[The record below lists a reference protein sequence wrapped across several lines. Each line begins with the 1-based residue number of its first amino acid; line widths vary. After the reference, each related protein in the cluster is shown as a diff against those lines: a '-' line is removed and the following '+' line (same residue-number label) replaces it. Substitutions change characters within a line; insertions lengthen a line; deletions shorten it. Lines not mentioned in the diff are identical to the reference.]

1 MKVIDNICTRYDRN
15 SFLSSSFMKNIFL
28 PFNGQPS
35 FRIWGGNFVLTLRR
49 CSMTF
54 FVCIDILL
62 RVLVLVVNFI
72 LSIYILLT
80 VLVKIFLTKTSATST
95 MLNLS
100 PQLLFSDDEGE
111 EDVESSPE
119 GEEDVESSPDGEDR
133 GRDIE
138 EIPEEEHN
146 APEYIQDDL
155 EKIDRVR
162 EADPNDE
169 EAQRKL
175 EELKDKYKEFF
186 DIESGNNEEEG
197 LNQLE
202 EYLEEEFP
210 GELEQSEREAD
221 ILEEEESA
229 RKTGNTEDSKDDS
242 KRGGGSASGGGG
254 SGGGDPGEGSSSSGG
269 TQGPSS
275 SRVLEG
281 LGLIGGVLGQIGE
294 VLDNLPLFFSGF
306 LKNLRLPFDYWSYSF
321 WRGNF
326 VLTLCRYSMA
336 FFVCFSLLLGVLN
349 IIVSAGFDNIIINCS
364 NEQSKAKET
373 SVVPHP
379 NLPGWS
385 TVIKKNSNGQIEEYA
400 HMPNDR
406 ISGYLSR
413 GSKSNPESL
422 DDDSDSSAPS
432 SSKPTKEGSTASNP
446 IVVEEGSKFPSETEK
461 EEKPQNSSTND
472 ENGKGGPSSS
482 PGDEDDDSLGSEDFS
497 DENDSSGSENSSG
510 SKNKDMDTR
519 LGSIQ
524 SDRENLNK
532 AISNANPSGKRKAIE
547 ELQERYP
554 KKLKNVDNVD
564 EFLVKVNEELTSK
577 TKEVTGSN
585 VSDVDPDAKLNLHEE
600 HVLVDKAR
608 NGDKDAVKELQKR
621 FPPFFEE
628 STSQGLNRVDRFL
641 DLEILDGIRKQR
653 PDLSN
658 SDVEAILASMKENNT
673 KKKDTDKDDDDED
686 SKGGGDSASGPGGS
700 TSGPSGGSSSAGPS
714 ASGGSSSAG
723 PSGGSSSKVLS
734 PLDYVL
740 EKESTE
746 MPSLFEGEE

>member
-1 MKVIDNICTRYDRN
+1 
-15 SFLSSSFMKNIFL
+15 
-28 PFNGQPS
+28 
-35 FRIWGGNFVLTLRR
+35 
-49 CSMTF
+49 
-54 FVCIDILL
+54 
-62 RVLVLVVNFI
+62 
-72 LSIYILLT
+72 
-80 VLVKIFLTKTSATST
+80 
-95 MLNLS
+95 
-100 PQLLFSDDEGE
+100 
-111 EDVESSPE
+111 
-119 GEEDVESSPDGEDR
+119 
-133 GRDIE
+133 
-138 EIPEEEHN
+138 
-146 APEYIQDDL
+146 
-155 EKIDRVR
+155 
-162 EADPNDE
+162 
-169 EAQRKL
+169 
-175 EELKDKYKEFF
+175 
-186 DIESGNNEEEG
+186 
-197 LNQLE
+197 
-202 EYLEEEFP
+202 
-210 GELEQSEREAD
+210 
-221 ILEEEESA
+221 
-229 RKTGNTEDSKDDS
+229 
-242 KRGGGSASGGGG
+242 
-254 SGGGDPGEGSSSSGG
+254 
-269 TQGPSS
+269 
-275 SRVLEG
+275 
-281 LGLIGGVLGQIGE
+281 
-294 VLDNLPLFFSGF
+294 
-306 LKNLRLPFDYWSYSF
+306 
-321 WRGNF
+321 
-326 VLTLCRYSMA
+326 
-336 FFVCFSLLLGVLN
+336 
-349 IIVSAGFDNIIINCS
+349 
-364 NEQSKAKET
+364 
-373 SVVPHP
+373 
-379 NLPGWS
+379 
-385 TVIKKNSNGQIEEYA
+385 
-400 HMPNDR
+400 MPNDR

-510 SKNKDMDTR
+510 SKNKDMETR

-564 EFLVKVNEELTSK
+564 EFLEKVNEELTSK

-608 NGDKDAVKELQKR
+608 NGDKDAVKELANR
-621 FPPFFEE
+621 FPPFFVES
-628 STSQGLNRVDRFL
+628 STSKGLNRVDRFL

-673 KKKDTDKDDDDED
+673 KKKDTDKVDDDED
-686 SKGGGDSASGPGGS
+686 SKGGGGNSASGPGGS
-700 TSGPSGGSSSAGPS
+700 TSGP
-714 ASGGSSSAG
+714 SGGSSSAG

>member
-1 MKVIDNICTRYDRN
+1 
-15 SFLSSSFMKNIFL
+15 
-28 PFNGQPS
+28 
-35 FRIWGGNFVLTLRR
+35 
-49 CSMTF
+49 
-54 FVCIDILL
+54 
-62 RVLVLVVNFI
+62 
-72 LSIYILLT
+72 
-80 VLVKIFLTKTSATST
+80 
-95 MLNLS
+95 
-100 PQLLFSDDEGE
+100 
-111 EDVESSPE
+111 
-119 GEEDVESSPDGEDR
+119 
-133 GRDIE
+133 
-138 EIPEEEHN
+138 
-146 APEYIQDDL
+146 
-155 EKIDRVR
+155 
-162 EADPNDE
+162 
-169 EAQRKL
+169 
-175 EELKDKYKEFF
+175 
-186 DIESGNNEEEG
+186 
-197 LNQLE
+197 
-202 EYLEEEFP
+202 
-210 GELEQSEREAD
+210 
-221 ILEEEESA
+221 
-229 RKTGNTEDSKDDS
+229 
-242 KRGGGSASGGGG
+242 
-254 SGGGDPGEGSSSSGG
+254 
-269 TQGPSS
+269 
-275 SRVLEG
+275 
-281 LGLIGGVLGQIGE
+281 
-294 VLDNLPLFFSGF
+294 
-306 LKNLRLPFDYWSYSF
+306 
-321 WRGNF
+321 
-326 VLTLCRYSMA
+326 
-336 FFVCFSLLLGVLN
+336 
-349 IIVSAGFDNIIINCS
+349 
-364 NEQSKAKET
+364 
-373 SVVPHP
+373 
-379 NLPGWS
+379 
-385 TVIKKNSNGQIEEYA
+385 
-400 HMPNDR
+400 MPNDR

-700 TSGPSGGSSSAGPS
+700 TSGPSGGSSS
-714 ASGGSSSAG
+714 
-723 PSGGSSSKVLS
+723 KVLS